1 MIWLPHGERYQLAA
15 NFGLLAEFEDQMKR
29 LSLKPDGQSLVGRT
43 LQAKCTVHVPDMN
56 ADPDY
61 AAYDLKRMGGYR
73 SVLGVPLM
81 REGVSVGVMLL
92 GRRIPKPFT
101 ATQISLDGIRNL

>member
-29 LSLKPDGQSLVGRT
+29 LSLKPDGQSVIGRALQTKGT
-43 LQAKCTVHVPDMN
+43 LHVPDMN

-61 AAYDLKRMGGYR
+61 AAYDLKRMGGYI
-73 SVLGVPLM
+73 SVLGVPFM
-81 REGVSVGVMLL
+81 REGAAVGVMLL